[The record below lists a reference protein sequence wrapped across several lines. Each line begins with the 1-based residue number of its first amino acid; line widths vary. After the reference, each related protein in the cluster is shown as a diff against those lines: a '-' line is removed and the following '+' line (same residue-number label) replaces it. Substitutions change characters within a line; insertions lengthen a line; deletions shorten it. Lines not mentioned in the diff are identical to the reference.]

1 MQSEVT
7 ETAHKRS
14 VTPEVI
20 ETQRHLEETKNDK
33 LFSDTFQEYRQ

>member
-20 ETQRHLEETKNDK
+20 ETQRHLEETKNE